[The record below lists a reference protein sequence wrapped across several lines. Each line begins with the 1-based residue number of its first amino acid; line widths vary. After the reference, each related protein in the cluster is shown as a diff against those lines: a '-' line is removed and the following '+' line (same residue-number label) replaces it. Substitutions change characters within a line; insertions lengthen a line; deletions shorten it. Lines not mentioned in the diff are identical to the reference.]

1 MSTLTRSVN
10 LLTELP
16 KAEPT
21 HVFKPPAGCALVFGG
36 KQRGRMHGG
45 DANPLNDV
53 CILDL
58 HGNPSRRVWRTA
70 AVSGKV
76 ISRRWGHASVVCN
89 QGNSVLMV
97 VGGIAAAAPF
107 GRMDP
112 YLDDSHQTSIPRR
125 ENPMNQ
131 TAEHLLG
138 QSEALGLL

>member
-1 MSTLTRSVN
+1 MARS
-10 LLTELP
+10 P
-16 KAEPT
+16 PRDASKSKGHAP
-21 HVFKPPAGCALVFGG
+21 PPADQTPLSRSDHTMNLIRGSFALVFGG

-89 QGNSVLMV
+89 QGNSILLV

-112 YLDDSHQTSIPRR
+112 YLDDSHQTSIPR
-125 ENPMNQ
+125 MKI
-131 TAEHLLG
+131 L
-138 QSEALGLL
+138 